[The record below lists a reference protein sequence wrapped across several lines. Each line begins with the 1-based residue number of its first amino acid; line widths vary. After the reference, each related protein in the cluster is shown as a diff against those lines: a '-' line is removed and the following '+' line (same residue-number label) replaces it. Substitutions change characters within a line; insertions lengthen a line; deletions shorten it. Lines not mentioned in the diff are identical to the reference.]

1 MCENGHYVS
10 LCNSHCV
17 LSPLIIIVD
26 GHTVLSIGLIYGEN
40 LVTNL
45 FPKLAEVQN
54 CTSLIIGSHK
64 LLGLRTP
71 IE

>member
-1 MCENGHYVS
+1 MCENSHNVS

-26 GHTVLSIGLIYGEN
+26 GHTVLTIGLICGEN

-45 FPKLAEVQN
+45 LPKLAEVQN
-54 CTSLIIGSHK
+54 CTSLVIGSHK
-64 LLGLRTP
+64 LLGFRTL
-71 IE
+71 ID